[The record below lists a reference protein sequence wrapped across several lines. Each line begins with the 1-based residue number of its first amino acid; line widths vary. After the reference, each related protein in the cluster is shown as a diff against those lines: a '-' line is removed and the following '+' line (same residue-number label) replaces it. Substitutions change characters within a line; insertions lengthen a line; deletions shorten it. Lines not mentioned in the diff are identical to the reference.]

1 MYFCKVINFTKRMK
15 RILVILGLVSVIV
28 VSCDYGHSFYIANKT
43 TDTIIIVSA
52 NYNSIDSAIYF
63 LPRGGSK
70 YDSTWTEFNGKGKL
84 QLSEINLI
92 PSDSTACYAV
102 FNAPFFYDSQD
113 QKGYFYII
121 KLENAKKYT
130 WGEICRDTLYNKLV
144 ITQEMIEQVK
154 TQESSP
160 VIQWNNRNDGSDV

>member
-28 VSCDYGHSFYIANKT
+28 VSCDYGHSFYIANK
-43 TDTIIIVSA
+43 
-52 NYNSIDSAIYF
+52 AIYF

-84 QLSEINLI
+84 ELSEINLI